1 MQHNEDGYRG
11 EKVPLQRSEKLR
23 ILCLGGSTTYGYT
36 VDSPYQAYPARLQE
50 LLKDY
55 IIHDKSLNSKFK
67 DCEVINAGIEAG
79 TSAEELQ
86 QYLFKYRYYKPDV
99 VIVHSGVNDALIATN
114 PQKDFQLDYT
124 HFRRRSFNLDPL
136 TTPARWLLKSYFISF
151 FTIRLFYD
159 NFAYNGKTGRDCFSI
174 QQNQHFCKWSQLNI
188 DSIIDNKQFEFYPFY
203 RNSSNLFMSIVED
216 SSMLVVFPNA
226 LNKQSEFVVNNKE
239 YDKMNSLNIFISKY
253 LSEKYGGI
261 FVPFAFDSITDHTC
275 WLDDCH
281 LNPKGEQNKAEILFR
296 VLIDHLKQQI
306 QFKN

>member
-1 MQHNEDGYRG
+1 
-11 EKVPLQRSEKLR
+11 
-23 ILCLGGSTTYGYT
+23 
-36 VDSPYQAYPARLQE
+36 
-50 LLKDY
+50 
-55 IIHDKSLNSKFK
+55 
-67 DCEVINAGIEAG
+67 
-79 TSAEELQ
+79 
-86 QYLFKYRYYKPDV
+86 
-99 VIVHSGVNDALIATN
+99 
-114 PQKDFQLDYT
+114 
-124 HFRRRSFNLDPL
+124 
-136 TTPARWLLKSYFISF
+136 
-151 FTIRLFYD
+151 
-159 NFAYNGKTGRDCFSI
+159 
-174 QQNQHFCKWSQLNI
+174 
-188 DSIIDNKQFEFYPFY
+188 
-203 RNSSNLFMSIVED
+203 MSIVED